1 VLFNSLR
8 GQVSKG
14 KAKSGAACLELS
26 RIRVSVR
33 GSVTN
38 WTKLLGI
45 LTRLPFIEYIKTG
58 VVWMLIYTSMQH
70 RVGRKTKKVFWRQL
84 AVLKRK

>member
-1 VLFNSLR
+1 MCCPILR
-8 GQVSKG
+8 ADKS
-14 KAKSGAACLELS
+14 AKENEIGAACLELS

-45 LTRLPFIEYIKTG
+45 WIRLPFIEYIKTG

-70 RVGRKTKKVFWRQL
+70 RVGRKTKKVF
-84 AVLKRK
+84 